1 MKRYLID
8 IKADDKPVLLERVL
22 RVVRHRGFIV
32 KQVAGTQNH
41 ESKIASVE
49 IIVDSDRPISF
60 LTNQIEKLWD
70 VKSVNVTEIATDEL
84 PNNNSTK
91 DLCIR
96 KTIPATKTADFIW
109 FNGKMALGQK
119 QTYSTTHA
127 MHYGTSVFGVRC

>member
-1 MKRYLID
+1 MERYFLD

-22 RVVRHRGFIV
+22 RVVRHRGFVV

-70 VKSVNVTEIATDEL
+70 VISVEVTKIDKNEL
-84 PNNNSTK
+84 PNNN
-91 DLCIR
+91 LQHN
-96 KTIPATKTADFIW
+96 A
-109 FNGKMALGQK
+109 N
-119 QTYSTTHA
+119 
-127 MHYGTSVFGVRC
+127 V

>member
-1 MKRYLID
+1 MERYLID

-32 KQVAGTQNH
+32 RQVAGTQNH

-70 VKSVNVTEIATDEL
+70 VRTVEVTQIANDEL
-84 PNNNSTK
+84 PNNN
-91 DLCIR
+91 LQ
-96 KTIPATKTADFIW
+96 
-109 FNGKMALGQK
+109 QK
-119 QTYSTTHA
+119 ICA
-127 MHYGTSVFGVRC
+127 

>member
-1 MKRYLID
+1 MERYLID

-41 ESKIASVE
+41 ESKVASVE

-70 VKSVNVTEIATDEL
+70 VRTVEVTQIASNQL
-84 PNNNSTK
+84 PNNN
-91 DLCIR
+91 LQ
-96 KTIPATKTADFIW
+96 
-109 FNGKMALGQK
+109 QK
-119 QTYSTTHA
+119 
-127 MHYGTSVFGVRC
+127 VCV

>member
-60 LTNQIEKLWD
+60 LTNKIEKLWD

-84 PNNNSTK
+84 PNNN
-91 DLCIR
+91 LQ
-96 KTIPATKTADFIW
+96 
-109 FNGKMALGQK
+109 QK
-119 QTYSTTHA
+119 ICA
-127 MHYGTSVFGVRC
+127 